1 MCVGMHKYGGVHG
14 LFYPTHGQPKGFTL
28 FAALAKSLE
37 NLSDRPIMT
46 IFDVNAITE
55 LGTNHGIDIER

>member
-1 MCVGMHKYGGVHG
+1 MHIYYDVHG
-14 LFYPTHGQPKGFTL
+14 LFYPIRCQPKVGTL
-28 FAALAKSLE
+28 LAALTKYLD

-46 IFDVNAITE
+46 IFDVDAIME

>member
-1 MCVGMHKYGGVHG
+1 MCVVMHKKRRCSRVV
-14 LFYPTHGQPKGFTL
+14 LSNHGQPKGFTL

-46 IFDVNAITE
+46 IFDVNAIME